1 VLVETLDALCER
13 YAFELPSRAFA
24 RLRAALVDDHEAA
37 EQHLREDAAAGA
49 PIIAELRAART
60 RVAAWRFRH
69 HAVSALAPGF
79 ERIYRRGRRAYLAVR
94 KEPTDES
101 FHELR
106 KRSKDL
112 WHAAQ
117 ILRPIAPK
125 TMKTLA
131 DRAHRLSDL
140 VGDDHDLAV
149 LSQQADQR
157 PECLADE
164 REAAVL
170 QALIARRR
178 RQIQHE
184 AIGLAQRI
192 FVAKPQ
198 KLAGPIRQARV
209 DTLTSTASPAS

>member
-1 VLVETLDALCER
+1 MHGEVTGNLAGLKPS
-13 YAFELPSRAFA
+13 ELQS
-24 RLRAALVDDHEAA
+24 L
-37 EQHLREDAAAGA
+37 
-49 PIIAELRAART
+49 
-60 RVAAWRFRH
+60 
-69 HAVSALAPGF
+69 
-79 ERIYRRGRRAYLAVR
+79 ERIYRRTRRAYLAAR
-94 KEPTDES
+94 KEPTDENL
-101 FHELR
+101 HELR

-117 ILRPIAPK
+117 ILTPIAPK
-125 TMKTLA
+125 MMKTLA

-149 LSQQADQR
+149 LSQKAAQR

-178 RQIQHE
+178 GQIQHKV
-184 AIGLAQRI
+184 IDLAQRI
-192 FVAKPQ
+192 SEAKPQ

-209 DTLTSTASPAS
+209 DTPTSIASPAS